1 MCFLVWALIV
11 YVLYVCLFFVCFL
24 LYFTTF
30 VANKHIIFFHAKF
43 QLHQYTALPIWGEEL
58 LKNYDFN
65 QFASLWAPMPA
76 LSSIT
81 AKSGMS
87 EWTQNVL
94 YMLNFALINSVASA
108 WCKTWNDCSTS
119 KGVTTALMTMTGMHV
134 SWLFWKTRQ
143 SSNCSSFQ
151 CGEFRDSETGL
162 EQSATHLWH
171 SYNKIANNTLW
182 YCFNNK
188 KYKESGYSHLRKCEY
203 HLMLFA
209 LTGVNILWS
218 STCNSSFFLSVMPP
232 KDLAPFSYISP
243 QKNPLFNDKLWTYYR
258 ILVSK
263 LVKSQKTEKRTHPE
277 TPLPRL
283 QKNLTYYCNATFLLL
298 STKCT

>member
-24 LYFTTF
+24 FYFTTF

-108 WCKTWNDCSTS
+108 WCKTWNNCSTS
-119 KGVTTALMTMTGMHV
+119 KGVTTAIMTMTGM
-134 SWLFWKTRQ
+134 WADF
-143 SSNCSSFQ
+143 
-151 CGEFRDSETGL
+151 SE
-162 EQSATHLWH
+162 
-171 SYNKIANNTLW
+171 
-182 YCFNNK
+182 
-188 KYKESGYSHLRKCEY
+188 
-203 HLMLFA
+203 
-209 LTGVNILWS
+209 
-218 STCNSSFFLSVMPP
+218 
-232 KDLAPFSYISP
+232 
-243 QKNPLFNDKLWTYYR
+243 
-258 ILVSK
+258 K
-263 LVKSQKTEKRTHPE
+263 LVNLQIVLRFNAASSVIR
-277 TPLPRL
+277 RL
-283 QKNLTYYCNATFLLL
+283 DSNNLQHIVT
-298 STKCT
+298 